1 VSFGIRFKFSR
12 DISLQYIAHL
22 DMLRLFERT
31 IRRARLPVSYTLGF
45 NPRMKMVFGLPMA
58 TGLSSGAEYADVEM
72 ETPLVPEFFI
82 EVMNRCIPRGLKVIE
97 AVPSDGSDNVM
108 SRIGAARYRVVF
120 HSDDATGPDEMEAL
134 LQAMLDAENVPVM
147 KKGKKG
153 RHEVNVRPLIFS
165 ASIAPL
171 GREWLLEAFISA
183 GSVDNLRPDLLMEA
197 WQSYVSRTFTIGSLY
212 RDALYAS
219 LENEW
224 VSPTDPRI
232 CFAQP
237 RKEQL
242 GENG

>member
-1 VSFGIRFKFSR
+1 
-12 DISLQYIAHL
+12 
-22 DMLRLFERT
+22 
-31 IRRARLPVSYTLGF
+31 
-45 NPRMKMVFGLPMA
+45 
-58 TGLSSGAEYADVEM
+58 
-72 ETPLVPEFFI
+72 
-82 EVMNRCIPRGLKVIE
+82 
-97 AVPSDGSDNVM
+97 
-108 SRIGAARYRVVF
+108 
-120 HSDDATGPDEMEAL
+120 
-134 LQAMLDAENVPVM
+134 MLDAENVPVM